1 MDFLRR
7 SLLFLPG
14 DNPRFLAKALVSEA
28 DGLILD
34 LEDAVAPNQKPA
46 ARLSVAQA
54 LSGSDFGTKEK
65 LVRINALSTPYGRED
80 VAVVVPARPHT
91 LMVPKVD
98 GIREVQEVDDLVTE
112 VEQAHGLP
120 VGDVGLVLLIETPL
134 GVINAESIALASPR
148 VTGLSFGSGDYTV
161 STRGTLS
168 DEEWELLYPRT
179 KTLLASRAAGVDAID
194 TIWAKVRDL
203 KGVERSARR
212 GRGLGYDG
220 KAIIHPDHVPI
231 VNRVFSP
238 TPEEIDHARRVIAAV
253 AGAEAAGKGA
263 ATLDGQLIEAPHA
276 AIAQR
281 TLEAAR
287 RAGLL

>member
-14 DNPRFLAKALVSEA
+14 DNPRFLAKALASQA

-34 LEDAVAPNQKPA
+34 LEDAVAPHQKPA
-46 ARLSVAQA
+46 ARLAVAQA
-54 LSGSDFGTKEK
+54 LGSADFGAKEK
-65 LVRINALSTPYGRED
+65 AVRINSLSTPYGRED
-80 VAVVVPARPHT
+80 VEVVVPARPHT
-91 LMVPKVD
+91 LVVPKVN
-98 GIREVQEVDDLVTE
+98 GIREMQEMDDLVTG
-112 VEQAHGLP
+112 VEKAHGLP
-120 VGDVGLVLLIETPL
+120 LGGVKLMPIIETPL
-134 GVINAESIALASPR
+134 AVINVESIALAGPR
-148 VTGLSFGSGDYTV
+148 VTGLMFGSGDYVV
-161 STRGTLS
+161 STRGRLT

-194 TIWAKVRDL
+194 LVWPKVKDL
-203 KGVERSARR
+203 EGLEKSARR
-212 GRGLGYDG
+212 ASVLGYDG

-238 TPEEIDHARRVIAAV
+238 APEEIDYARRVIVAV
-253 AGAEAAGKGA
+253 AEADAAGKGA
-263 ATLDGQLIEAPHA
+263 ATLDGQLIENVHA

-281 TLEAAR
+281 TLDIAR